1 MVHIGP
7 RAARG
12 GAIAVVV
19 YKERSVEL
27 GEPVDI
33 KELVS
38 DELHNESTCPWHER
52 PETAPDA
59 VEMQEADEDDDNPKK
74 MPKNKEGAL
83 GEALGE
89 KADITLELGWIE
101 DTGKSPL
108 WYRERSGKK
117 RIKPVMI
124 LEPVGGQTTQFTL
137 QFAPHHL
144 IPGNDALKGSAVVPF
159 LGDDTV
165 IKNFKT
171 QGMSSQIKKGG
182 TVGYNVNCAEKG
194 EWLPSPYALSMGSGG
209 KGWASDEAI
218 KAVAAQLGRD
228 VSLRIDEFKRVYAY
242 AAIQETGKQFHFN
255 HGTYSDEVGAVLKK
269 IGEKLDA
276 IVQPRAEPVCEHAA
290 KTRDDDKVKPPY
302 GLRARLNLL
311 SSNLRK
317 LVGGDDGEVWR
328 APYFTDNVVKTFFS
342 DHLKMEARAGLKG
355 DIKKVMKENSHER
368 AQRRLLC
375 HEEQPRG
382 SGGHGPLRHPESKRF
397 GPLVERLCLR
407 QAA

>member
-1 MVHIGP
+1 
-7 RAARG
+7 
-12 GAIAVVV
+12 
-19 YKERSVEL
+19 
-27 GEPVDI
+27 
-33 KELVS
+33 
-38 DELHNESTCPWHER
+38 
-52 PETAPDA
+52 
-59 VEMQEADEDDDNPKK
+59 
-74 MPKNKEGAL
+74 MPKNEGGTLGRAL
-83 GEALGE
+83 GG
-89 KADITLELGWIE
+89 KADVILELGWIE
-101 DTGKSPL
+101 DAGRSPL
-108 WYRERSGKK
+108 CYIPKKK
-117 RIKPVMI
+117 RRDPGPVEPTPVMI
-124 LEPVGGQTTQFTL
+124 LEPTSGQTTQFAL

-165 IKNFKT
+165 IKNFEP
-171 QGMSSQIKKGG
+171 QVSSHIREGG
-182 TVGYNVNCAEKG
+182 TVGYDVNCAENG

-209 KGWASDEAI
+209 KGWASKEALRV
-218 KAVAAQLGRD
+218 VAAKLGRD
-228 VSLRIDEFKRVYAY
+228 VSDRIDEFKRIYAY
-242 AAIQETGKQFHFN
+242 AAMESTKTQFHFN
-255 HGTYSDEVGAVLKK
+255 HGAYSDEVGAVLKK